1 MGLKK
6 NPNLMLKKIFIKTFG
21 CQMNEYDSN
30 RIFDIVEKIG
40 FKKTDKY
47 EDANCYLLN
56 TCHIRDKAKEKV
68 YHEIGRL
75 KKIFRSKKKPIVIV
89 AGCVAQAEN
98 QEMLKREPYIDIV
111 IGPQSYHKINDA
123 ILNYLNKKKK
133 EEETEFDTI
142 SKFNYLS
149 KIKNKDSKISS
160 FLTIQEGCDKFCH
173 FCVVPYTRGPE
184 YSRPF
189 YQIINEAKELIKSGA
204 KEIILLGQNVNA
216 YIYKD
221 KNKKFR
227 LSDLLLELESFDE
240 LKRIRYTTSHP
251 KDMTDDLI
259 NVYKKSNKLMPL
271 VHLPVQ
277 SGSNKILKL
286 MNRKHTILE
295 YLEVFEKLKKINQNI
310 EFSSDFIIG
319 YPGENNDDFKNTM
332 ELIEKI
338 NFINSYSFVFSPRPG
353 TVAADLDLVD
363 NNKSK
368 ERLEI
373 IQKKLFE
380 NQIKKN
386 KSLENTTVNVLVEN
400 RMKDKIKLFGRT
412 EYMTSVIFDGNQE
425 NIGKIVQVEITSSN
439 QNSLFGKLK
448 VDYKQKVA

>member
-1 MGLKK
+1 MGLKR
-6 NPNLMLKKIFIKTFG
+6 NSNLMLKKIFIKTFG

-30 RIFDIVEKIG
+30 RILDTVKKIG
-40 FKKTDKY
+40 FEKTDKY

-68 YHEIGRL
+68 YHEIGRV
-75 KKIFRSKKKPIVIV
+75 KKIFRFKKKPIVIV

-98 QEMLKREPYIDIV
+98 KEMQKREPYIDIV
-111 IGPQSYHKINDA
+111 IGPQAYHKIND
-123 ILNYLNKKKK
+123 IIQKHTHNKKK
-133 EEETEFDTI
+133 EEETDFDTI

-149 KIKNKDSKISS
+149 KIKNKDSKVSS

-189 YQIINEAKELIKSGA
+189 DQVINEAKEIVQSGA

-216 YIYKD
+216 YSYKD
-221 KNKKFR
+221 KNKEYR
-227 LSDLLLELESFDE
+227 LSNLLLELENFKE
-240 LKRIRYTTSHP
+240 LERIRYTTSHP

-259 NVYKKSNKLMPL
+259 NVYKKSTKLMPL

-286 MNRKHTILE
+286 MNRKHTIEE
-295 YLEVFEKLKKINQNI
+295 YLVIYEKLKKINPNV

-319 YPGENNDDFKNTM
+319 YPEENDDDFEYTM
-332 ELIEKI
+332 ELIDKVK
-338 NFINSYSFVFSPRPG
+338 FTNSYSFVFSPRPG
-353 TVAADLDLVD
+353 TVAADLKLVNKD
-363 NNKSK
+363 KSK
-368 ERLEI
+368 QRLEI
-373 IQKKLFE
+373 IQKKLFN

-386 KSLENTTVNVLVEN
+386 KSLVGKTVNVLIEN
-400 RMKDKIKLFGRT
+400 RMKDGIKLFGRT
-412 EYMTSVIFDGNQE
+412 EYMTSVIFDGDSE

-439 QNSLFGKLK
+439 QNSLFGRLK
-448 VDYKQKVA
+448 ESYKQKVA

>member
-1 MGLKK
+1 MV
-6 NPNLMLKKIFIKTFG
+6 KKIFIKTFG

-30 RIFDIVEKIG
+30 RIFDTVKEIG
-40 FKKTDKY
+40 FEKTDKY

-68 YHEIGRL
+68 YHEIGRV
-75 KKIFRSKKKPIVIV
+75 KKIFRSKEKPIIIV

-111 IGPQSYHKINDA
+111 IGPQSYHKINEV
-123 ILNYLNKKKK
+123 ILKHSNDKKK

-149 KIKNKDSKISS
+149 KIKNKDSKVSS

-189 YQIINEAKELIKSGA
+189 QQIINEAKELVEAGA

-216 YIYKD
+216 YSYKVQ
-221 KNKKFR
+221 NTEFR
-227 LSDLLLELESFDE
+227 LSDLLLELDSFDQLE
-240 LKRIRYTTSHP
+240 RVRYTTSHP
-251 KDMTDDLI
+251 KDMTEDLL
-259 NVYKKSNKLMPL
+259 NVYKQSTKLMPL

-286 MNRKHTILE
+286 MNRKHTIEE
-295 YLEVFEKLKKINQNI
+295 YLKVYENLKSINPKI

-319 YPGENNDDFKNTM
+319 YPDENEEDFKKTM
-332 ELIEKI
+332 ELIEKVK
-338 NFINSYSFVFSPRPG
+338 FTNSYSFIFSPRPG
-353 TVAADLDLVD
+353 TVAAELKLVD
-363 NNKSK
+363 PKKSK
-368 ERLEI
+368 GRLEI
-373 IQKKLFE
+373 IQKKLFK

-386 KSLENTTVNVLVEN
+386 KSLEGKVLNVLVEN
-400 RMKDKIKLFGRT
+400 KMKDGIKLFGRT
-412 EYMTSVIFDGNQE
+412 EYMTSVIFDGNIDC
-425 NIGKIVQVEITSSN
+425 IGKIVQVEITSSN
-439 QNSLFGKLK
+439 QNSLFGKLQESIK
-448 VDYKQKVA
+448 KKVA